1 MAGLWRRPFRSASGQ
16 GFLQEKLPPAVFRR
30 MVRPVV
36 FMASFSSDMFTFDL
50 RVRPTTFLFTA
61 AAILIVGL
69 LSQYPALKA
78 VGRLDL
84 GRIVRDR
91 SF

>member
-1 MAGLWRRPFRSASGQ
+1 
-16 GFLQEKLPPAVFRR
+16 
-30 MVRPVV
+30 
-36 FMASFSSDMFTFDL
+36 MFTFDL

-61 AAILIVGL
+61 LAILVVGA
-69 LSQYPALKA
+69 LSQIPALRA
-78 VGRLDL
+78 VSRLDL

>member
-1 MAGLWRRPFRSASGQ
+1 VPGLAAGWVMAA
-16 GFLQEKLPPAVFRR
+16 
-30 MVRPVV
+30 V

-61 AAILIVGL
+61 VAILLVGL
-69 LSQYPALKA
+69 LSQYPALRA